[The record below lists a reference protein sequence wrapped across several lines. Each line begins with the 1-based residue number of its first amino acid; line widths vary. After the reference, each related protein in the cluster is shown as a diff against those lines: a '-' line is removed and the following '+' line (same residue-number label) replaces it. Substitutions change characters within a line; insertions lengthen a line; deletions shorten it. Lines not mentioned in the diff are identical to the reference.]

1 LLDDKKK
8 LVVNQK
14 KDGKTYFPFF
24 LFFLT
29 VFLAPD
35 VVSSLAMSSVFAFLP
50 LVSVLTD
57 DVAHLCVVNEIE
69 GDRRQ
74 CLLHVVDPCDHVS
87 GMVLEE
93 CVVVDGAG

>member
-1 LLDDKKK
+1 ML
-8 LVVNQK
+8 
-14 KDGKTYFPFF
+14 
-24 LFFLT
+24 
-29 VFLAPD
+29 
-35 VVSSLAMSSVFAFLP
+35 SVFAFLP

-57 DVAHLCVVNEIE
+57 DVACLHVVDEIG

-74 CLLHVVDPCDHVS
+74 CPLRVVDPCDHVL